1 MQYAQYANNN
11 ANSLNIELGRLT
23 RLHIGEKTCQCR
35 QCNKVFLRKHD
46 LMHTITHSGEKP

>member
-46 LMHTITHSGEKP
+46 PY